1 MRVVICIAVLTAAGC
16 FSALA
21 MAGSADPAAQT
32 DQTAPGDSSSA
43 KKTSSQKHSIESVS
57 LEEVVVTAQKH
68 DERLQDVP
76 VPVTV
81 LSAVTLADN
90 DQVRLADF
98 YTSVP
103 GLTMS
108 ESFQGQPFIE
118 IRGLSTGGG
127 FFSNPTVGIT
137 VDGVPYGSSTPAG
150 GGAFA
155 PDLDPSDLARIEVLR
170 GPQGTL
176 YGASSLG
183 GLLQYVTTDPS
194 TDALSARVEAGGSDI
209 YNGDGL
215 GYVARA
221 AVNVP
226 LTGTL
231 ALRLSGFSREDPGY
245 IDNTTN
251 GAEGINK
258 VNASGGRASLLWH
271 PSDDVSLKLG
281 AFVQNVRADAWSA
294 VNPSNSGSLQTTSYI
309 SDPGASIR
317 QYEVFTA
324 NLTAKLGRF
333 DLTSVTGY
341 SINNERDL
349 LDATGTLASTLTE
362 QFFNV
367 YGAVFSERNTTKKLT
382 QELRATTQLG
392 DKVDWLLGLF
402 YNHESSPYTQS
413 YLAENLQSGAYVGS
427 GICFCWKD
435 IYEDYA
441 VFSNFTFHLTERF
454 DIQVGGR
461 ASRANETFSE
471 VDSGLFTPAL
481 DGLPSPVNY
490 GTRESSYTA
499 YTYLLTPEYRFS
511 SELMVY
517 ARLASGYR
525 PGGPQALPISFDVP
539 NSYKPDTTQNYE
551 LGIKGS
557 AFDGQVSFDGSIY
570 YIDWKDV
577 QLTGVFNYL
586 AYLTNGSGAKSQGL
600 ELAGQWKPVSALT
613 IGGWIALNDA
623 QLTRAL
629 LPGGGLYGVAGDP
642 LPYST
647 RFSANLTIDDEF
659 SLGRGMTGFVGA
671 AESYIGERADVFS
684 ASSTIPRVQDPAYA
698 KLDLHAGVKWGSWK
712 FSTFANNVANKVG
725 VLANEETLA
734 FLIQPRTVGVSA
746 AKTF

>member
-1 MRVVICIAVLTAAGC
+1 MREVVFVAVLTAAGC
-16 FSALA
+16 LSALA
-21 MAGSADPAAQT
+21 DSTEPAAQT
-32 DQTAPGDSSSA
+32 DQTAPSDSSHTKS
-43 KKTSSQKHSIESVS
+43 SGSQKSPNPTVG

-81 LSAVTLADN
+81 LSAETLTDTG
-90 DQVRLADF
+90 QVRLVDF

-226 LTGTL
+226 LNETL

-245 IDNTTN
+245 IDNITT

-258 VNASGGRASLLWH
+258 VNASGGRASLLWR

-281 AFVQNVRADAWSA
+281 AFVQNVRTDAWNA
-294 VNPSNSGSLQTTSYI
+294 VNSSNPGSWQTSSYI
-309 SDPGASIR
+309 SNPGASTR

-349 LDATGTLASTLTE
+349 LDQTGTFVSSLTE

-367 YGAVFSERNTTKKLT
+367 NGAVFSERNTTNKIT
-382 QELRATTQLG
+382 QELRATTQFG
-392 DKVDWLLGLF
+392 DKVDWLLGAF

-413 YLAENLQSGAYVGS
+413 YLAENLQSGAIVGS

-441 VFSNFTFHLTERF
+441 VFTDFTFHLTQRF

-461 ASRANETFSE
+461 ASRSNQSFTE
-471 VDSGLFTPAL
+471 VDSGLFTPTL

-490 GTRESSYTA
+490 GTRESNDTA
-499 YTYLLTPEYRFS
+499 FTYLLTPQYRFS
-511 SELMVY
+511 ADLMLY

-525 PGGPQALPISFDVP
+525 PGGPQALPTSFDVP
-539 NSYKPDTTQNYE
+539 NSYKPDKTQNYE

-557 AFDGQVSFDGSIY
+557 AFGGQVSFDGSIY
-570 YIDWKDV
+570 YIDWKQI
-577 QLTGVFNYL
+577 QLTGEFGYL
-586 AYLTNGSGAKSQGL
+586 AFLTNGSGAKSQGL

-613 IGGWIALNDA
+613 IGAWIALNDA
-623 QLTRAL
+623 QLTRPL
-629 LPGGGLYGVAGDP
+629 LAGGGLYGVAGDP

-647 RFSANLTIDDEF
+647 RFSANLTVDDEF
-659 SLGRGMTGFVGA
+659 SLARNVTGFVGA
-671 AESYIGERADVFS
+671 AESYIGERDDVFS
-684 ASSTIPRVQDPAYA
+684 ASSSTPRAQLPAYA
-698 KLDLHAGVKWGSWK
+698 KLDLHAGVRYESWK
-712 FSTFANNVANKVG
+712 FSAFANNAANKIG
-725 VLANEETLA
+725 LLANAETQV

-746 AKTF
+746 EKTF